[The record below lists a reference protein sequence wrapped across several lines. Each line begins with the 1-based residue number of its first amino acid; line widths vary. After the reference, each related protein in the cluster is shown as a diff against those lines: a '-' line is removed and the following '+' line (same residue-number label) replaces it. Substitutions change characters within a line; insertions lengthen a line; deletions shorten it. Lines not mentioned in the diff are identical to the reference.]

1 MKRAYTNANI
11 VDVERHALVEGV
23 TLVAE
28 EDRILGIGAEPA
40 PDAAERIDLQGRY
53 VVPGLFNCHTHM
65 NFAYGNA
72 SFSEARSVAWHTI
85 IGIRSLEDYIET
97 GCTFVREVGDY
108 GFITVDLRD
117 AVRQGWIRRAPDI
130 QTCGRPITM
139 TGGSMWI
146 RGIGYEADG
155 VDECRKAARFMLRNR
170 VDWVKIMATGG
181 TCTLGNKCGTPQ
193 LDEAEIAA
201 AVREAHKAGKK
212 VSCHAQGIE
221 GAKNAVRA
229 GADSIEHGFEL
240 DDECIA
246 MMAERGTWLVPTLCA
261 SYEIMQRAD
270 GGTHPEFVAKA
281 KNNVAN
287 VFRSFP
293 KAYRA
298 GVKCAAGTDCGS
310 VLNPHTNTCEELI
323 LMVEKAGLT
332 PGEALEVG
340 TLNSAKLCGVDDVM
354 GSLVPGKKANFAVYA
369 ENPLEDITAL
379 RHCAMTVKNGEAL
392 FVAPTFGGVT
402 RA

>member
-1 MKRAYTNANI
+1 MKRAYTNARI
-11 VDVERHALVEGV
+11 LDVEKRELVADA

-28 EDRILGIGAEPA
+28 DDRILSIA
-40 PDAAERIDLQGRY
+40 PGGEADADERIDLKGRY
-53 VVPGLFNCHTHM
+53 VTPGLFNCHTHM

-72 SFSEARSVAWHTI
+72 SFGEERSVAWHTI
-85 IGIRSLEDYIET
+85 IGIRSLEEYIET

-155 VDECRKAARFMLRNR
+155 PDECRKAARFMLRNK

-193 LDEAEIAA
+193 LDEQEIAA
-201 AVREAHKAGKK
+201 AIHEAHKAGKK

-221 GAKNAVRA
+221 GAKSAIRA
-229 GADSIEHGFEL
+229 GANSIEHGFEL
-240 DDECIA
+240 DDECIE
-246 MMAERGTWLVPTLCA
+246 MMAERGIWLVPTLCA

-270 GGTHPEFVAKA
+270 AGTHPEFVEKA
-281 KNNVAN
+281 RRNVAN
-287 VFRSFP
+287 VFRTFP

-298 GVKCAAGTDCGS
+298 GVRCAAGTDCGS

-323 LMVEKAGLT
+323 LMVEKAGLS
-332 PGEALEVG
+332 PWEALEVG
-340 TLNSAKLCGVDDVM
+340 TINSARLCGVENEM
-354 GSLVPGKKANFAVYA
+354 GSLTPGKKANFAVYA
-369 ENPLEDITAL
+369 ANPLEDITAL
-379 RHCAMTVKNGEAL
+379 RQCGMTVKNGEAL
-392 FVAPTFGGVT
+392 FVAPAF
-402 RA
+402 